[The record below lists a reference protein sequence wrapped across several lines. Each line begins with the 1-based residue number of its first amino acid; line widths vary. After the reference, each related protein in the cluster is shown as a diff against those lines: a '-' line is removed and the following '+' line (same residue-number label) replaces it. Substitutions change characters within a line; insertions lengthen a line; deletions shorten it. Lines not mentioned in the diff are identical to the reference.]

1 MGDGVREQ
9 QQGALPQ
16 FAAPPVKHGVKEGP
30 GTSMLRGALGA
41 GRPATSYVSQLL
53 LTYPAERNAMIELL
67 QQTLGN
73 GYVRS
78 VFDATPEL
86 AGPGFEPLGA
96 EAYWKKYGRRTLEQV
111 QSSLMRSL
119 ELEIAIPG
127 LTLPASESGPFL
139 MYAFGQQLLDTSPAV
154 VSQLLD
160 ARLYDVVD
168 NVRAVDELGT
178 ARDAFEPQVAD
189 RITERLGLAI
199 RHAVERLALPYAR
212 ARAAIVR
219 GARQPVF
226 GPVDAHAG
234 DRQPSPTSLGAR
246 SLVEHRVAEALCFG
260 FATFDESKFS
270 VVYATAPD
278 AAAKPVALELERGA
292 GDWTSVRTMG
302 PAQASAA
309 DVAFTLFGSPTFEK
323 YVVGAGTRFSFAFPP
338 GVELA
343 EPYQSQWEAEM
354 LGDGANNFAT
364 GVAENRHRDPL
375 DGLDPAVADERAL
388 AAATGEHVDG
398 AGSAPVLQRFDMI
411 EDNLA
416 SIVAVAR
423 PLGVAGLIEPL
434 RVHIGQRRAQCM
446 ADPAQ
451 ATKWNAHSL
460 AQLDFLVSARSG
472 FDTLMDHLS
481 ALGLHQASTVDGDTL
496 VGDVEAVMNGPAGE
510 VANAF
515 GSAVAAADQLDIARA
530 RLQFANE
537 RMQTL
542 PVDLIDRMLSVVRGK
557 IAATNHVATEPMAAY
572 EQSRMAQMEQRI
584 QGTVSQIRASV
595 MNGDGNATLK
605 LKELQSQI
613 SMLDLQS
620 TLGSTLSAIHL
631 LKEELHDAES
641 WLPDDAREGRIH
653 DQLQAAMQ
661 PWRDVAESYNKAWEA
676 GHATDPAWI
685 AFMHGRVDSLRASTK
700 LPLLIDKVSS
710 FATDEAKRQRWIAIG
725 LMIAAALAAAVTGGL
740 GSAAVGGGI
749 AGALVGATFESLTF
763 TSITSTLRT
772 DQTFGGFMAELAVNF
787 ATFGGLR
794 LISEGAK
801 LAAAGRALTLSEKL
815 GEMTLEGLWMV
826 ASVKAQ
832 EIIETQM
839 AGGGQVSAQS
849 AATVFG
855 EQMLISFAGRAIGR
869 IAAFAKLMREANLE
883 KLQTVRKALAAQAPV
898 ENLAK
903 LVQGGTYTVGEELVR
918 TDTAA
923 MRSEEQALN
932 HVAEIANDPAAAAR
946 EGIHLT
952 PEQHME
958 VKQLA
963 AGAGHEL
970 AERDIADLM
979 KHTEVH
985 GDQVVAEAP
994 VYAELLEKHR
1004 KQGGTISI
1012 SKDSAGHDVAH
1023 IVPKRADG
1031 TSGASFTMR
1040 SRAGTEVEEIL
1051 AQKKLPNSAR
1061 VDEYL
1066 AKRAGERAAAVSDL
1080 RQVNNAQ
1087 ELDALFEKHLG
1098 PSVEKQTAQVRSAF
1112 GAAPPSDAAIGE
1124 LAKVPG
1130 IAAHLPALVARG
1142 VATTEALSAALAKVP
1157 HWSNDARLGLVK
1169 LAASADAN
1177 AIRVFAKLSTHLDI
1191 SGTDSWTLLV
1201 SRELHVPGKILDYE
1215 ASLEKAIELQPSDPT
1230 VAMEVD
1236 YVDGKRVSKA
1246 ERKAL
1251 QADPAKFETMTH
1263 KNVDVEAEDARH
1275 EMKRVAPDI
1284 TDTKKLI
1291 KQVSEGA
1298 TKLTT
1303 GKVPGLRSGLPGA
1316 KKNIVDVRFDDKI
1329 KIPNYDEAALRARI
1343 EDWIANNRR
1352 NMRDYVDEIAIHAEF
1367 DGKAVDFVL
1376 PVN

>member
-1 MGDGVREQ
+1 
-9 QQGALPQ
+9 
-16 FAAPPVKHGVKEGP
+16 
-30 GTSMLRGALGA
+30 
-41 GRPATSYVSQLL
+41 
-53 LTYPAERNAMIELL
+53 
-67 QQTLGN
+67 
-73 GYVRS
+73 
-78 VFDATPEL
+78 
-86 AGPGFEPLGA
+86 
-96 EAYWKKYGRRTLEQV
+96 
-111 QSSLMRSL
+111 
-119 ELEIAIPG
+119 
-127 LTLPASESGPFL
+127 
-139 MYAFGQQLLDTSPAV
+139 
-154 VSQLLD
+154 
-160 ARLYDVVD
+160 
-168 NVRAVDELGT
+168 
-178 ARDAFEPQVAD
+178 
-189 RITERLGLAI
+189 
-199 RHAVERLALPYAR
+199 
-212 ARAAIVR
+212 
-219 GARQPVF
+219 
-226 GPVDAHAG
+226 
-234 DRQPSPTSLGAR
+234 
-246 SLVEHRVAEALCFG
+246 
-260 FATFDESKFS
+260 
-270 VVYATAPD
+270 
-278 AAAKPVALELERGA
+278 
-292 GDWTSVRTMG
+292 
-302 PAQASAA
+302 
-309 DVAFTLFGSPTFEK
+309 
-323 YVVGAGTRFSFAFPP
+323 
-338 GVELA
+338 
-343 EPYQSQWEAEM
+343 
-354 LGDGANNFAT
+354 
-364 GVAENRHRDPL
+364 
-375 DGLDPAVADERAL
+375 
-388 AAATGEHVDG
+388 
-398 AGSAPVLQRFDMI
+398 
-411 EDNLA
+411 
-416 SIVAVAR
+416 
-423 PLGVAGLIEPL
+423 
-434 RVHIGQRRAQCM
+434 
-446 ADPAQ
+446 
-451 ATKWNAHSL
+451 
-460 AQLDFLVSARSG
+460 
-472 FDTLMDHLS
+472 
-481 ALGLHQASTVDGDTL
+481 
-496 VGDVEAVMNGPAGE
+496 
-510 VANAF
+510 
-515 GSAVAAADQLDIARA
+515 
-530 RLQFANE
+530 
-537 RMQTL
+537 
-542 PVDLIDRMLSVVRGK
+542 
-557 IAATNHVATEPMAAY
+557 
-572 EQSRMAQMEQRI
+572 
-584 QGTVSQIRASV
+584 
-595 MNGDGNATLK
+595 
-605 LKELQSQI
+605 
-613 SMLDLQS
+613 
-620 TLGSTLSAIHL
+620 
-631 LKEELHDAES
+631 
-641 WLPDDAREGRIH
+641 
-653 DQLQAAMQ
+653 
-661 PWRDVAESYNKAWEA
+661 
-676 GHATDPAWI
+676 
-685 AFMHGRVDSLRASTK
+685 
-700 LPLLIDKVSS
+700 
-710 FATDEAKRQRWIAIG
+710 
-725 LMIAAALAAAVTGGL
+725 MIAAALAAAVTGGL

-772 DQTFGGFMAELAVNF
+772 DQTVGGFMAELAVNF

-903 LVQGGTYTVGEELVR
+903 LVQGGAYTVGEELVR

-923 MRSEEQALN
+923 MRSEEQALT
-932 HVAEIANDPAAAAR
+932 HVAEIASDAA
-946 EGIHLT
+946 
-952 PEQHME
+952 
-958 VKQLA
+958 
-963 AGAGHEL
+963 
-970 AERDIADLM
+970 
-979 KHTEVH
+979 
-985 GDQVVAEAP
+985 AEAP

-1275 EMKRVAPDI
+1275 DMMRVAPDI
-1284 TDTKKLI
+1284 TDT
-1291 KQVSEGA
+1291 
-1298 TKLTT
+1298 
-1303 GKVPGLRSGLPGA
+1303 
-1316 KKNIVDVRFDDKI
+1316 
-1329 KIPNYDEAALRARI
+1329 
-1343 EDWIANNRR
+1343 
-1352 NMRDYVDEIAIHAEF
+1352 
-1367 DGKAVDFVL
+1367 
-1376 PVN
+1376 